1 MVLGVY
7 TVDSCPQRPP
17 RTTSAWAPT
26 SRSAPISVRPTQA
39 MTGPACSRHSHTVDS
54 LSLGLYSQM
63 SLSISLMVSIS
74 NNHSKSLLWRLVRLI
89 KCGQSQCPDSPRV
102 PPHLRHELSEIRHS
116 VTASC
121 SLSRTLGPASGP
133 HNMMQWLRSTTA
145 PQFNYVSMLEV

>member
-1 MVLGVY
+1 M
-7 TVDSCPQRPP
+7 DSFPQRPP

-26 SRSAPISVRPTQA
+26 SRSASISVRPTQA
-39 MTGPACSRHSHTVDS
+39 MTWPACSRHVYTVDS

-74 NNHSKSLLWRLVRLI
+74 NSFEISSVAISPAHQVWR
-89 KCGQSQCPDSPRV
+89 QSQCPDSPNHRV
-102 PPHLRHELSEIRHS
+102 PPHLRRELSEISHS

-133 HNMMQWLRSTTA
+133 HNMVQWLRSTSDGQA
-145 PQFNYVSMLEV
+145 PNCAAI

>member
-1 MVLGVY
+1 MVLNVY

-26 SRSAPISVRPTQA
+26 SGLDSISVRPTQA
-39 MTGPACSRHSHTVDS
+39 MTGPACSRHGHTADG

-74 NNHSKSLLWRLVRLI
+74 NNHSKSFLWRLVRLI
-89 KCGQSQCPDSPRV
+89 QCGQSQCPDSPNHRV

-116 VTASC
+116 VTAFFESHFGSC
-121 SLSRTLGPASGP
+121 IRASQHGA
-133 HNMMQWLRSTTA
+133 MA
-145 PQFNYVSMLEV
+145 PEHE